1 MGDFQ
6 QNTITN
12 RQAVLDY
19 IDANSGG
26 GGGSQDLESVLTQG
40 ASTGGIA
47 IISPDTLT
55 ELTCLDTQA
64 GLQCTDGISLNNGV
78 LVQSNEIEYFAQDF
92 STSDET
98 RITQEA
104 TNISLL
110 NTSSNGNTVNQ
121 VAISQTSISSVFA
134 TPDVSNTISVSEN
147 SVNVQY
153 NDVTNDIFAS
163 MFGNNSYVELNYIN
177 NTTGYQNRLQILQD
191 EIKLVYDN
199 QGGALDYEFR
209 ISDGGFY
216 LKNVPAY
223 ADDAAASALP
233 AGTIFQTDG
242 TGAAPLNVAGLLMI
256 KQ

>member
-26 GGGSQDLESVLTQG
+26 GGGSQDLEQVLTQG
-40 ASTGGIA
+40 NSTGGFSIT
-47 IISPDTLT
+47 SPDGLTILDVFDTTLNTQVTDGGNYEHTTDMTASSYTRRVVDLINSKQSVFGTDNFSSTLT
-55 ELTCLDTQA
+55 YQ
-64 GLQCTDGISLNNGV
+64 
-78 LVQSNEIEYFAQDF
+78 
-92 STSDET
+92 
-98 RITQEA
+98 
-104 TNISLL
+104 TNDVT
-110 NTSSNGNTVNQ
+110 NTL
-121 VAISQTSISSVFA
+121 
-134 TPDVSNTISVSEN
+134 SVSEN
-147 SVNVQY
+147 AVNVVY

-163 MFGNNSYVELNYIN
+163 MYGDSTYTELAYIN
-177 NTTGYQNRLQILQD
+177 NTTGYQNRIQILQE
-191 EIKLVYDN
+191 EIKLIYDN

-223 ADDAAASALP
+223 ADEAAASALP

>member
-1 MGDFQ
+1 MIDLTNVTMENKLALSEVLNGISAGN
-6 QNTITN
+6 QN
-12 RQAVLDY
+12 
-19 IDANSGG
+19 
-26 GGGSQDLESVLTQG
+26 LEQVLTQG
-40 ASTGGIA
+40 NSTGGIA
-47 IISPDTLT
+47 IFSPDGLSEVTAI
-55 ELTCLDTQA
+55 DTQA

-78 LVQSNEIEYFAQDF
+78 WVSPIKIVYFAQDL

-98 RITQEA
+98 KIEQEA
-104 TNISLL
+104 TLLSLR
-110 NTSSNGNTVNQ
+110 NNSSNGNTLNQ

-134 TPDVSNTISVSEN
+134 TPTVSNTISVDEN
-147 SVNVQY
+147 SVTVGY
-153 NDVTNDIFAS
+153 NDVVNDIFAT

-177 NTTGYQNRLQILQD
+177 NTSGYQNRLQIL
-191 EIKLVYDN
+191 ENELKLIYDN

-209 ISDGGFY
+209 LSDAGFY

-242 TGAAPLNVAGLLMI
+242 TGAAPLNVAGILMI